1 MSLDPCLQ
9 DPNGTAI
16 YIVYLKCRGRTG
28 GLTAQIAFA
37 LAHTATH
44 LSAAVL
50 ALVLLELGVETCIR
64 CA

>member
-1 MSLDPCLQ
+1 MALQ
-9 DPNGTAI
+9 S
-16 YIVYLKCRGRTG
+16 IVYLKCRGRTG

-44 LSAAVL
+44 LTAAVL
-50 ALVLLELGVETCIR
+50 ALVLVELGVETCIR